1 MEWGNIRK
9 FVSRGMRF
17 FIMEYRS
24 DIVDE
29 CGVFVAW
36 CYELSEDERD
46 LILNNHPEYSIR
58 CLECE
63 PDGYC
68 VSMWDL

>member
-1 MEWGNIRK
+1 
-9 FVSRGMRF
+9 
-17 FIMEYRS
+17 MEYRS
-24 DIVDE
+24 AIVDE

-36 CYELSEDERD
+36 CCELSEDERE
-46 LILNNHPEYSIR
+46 LILSEHPEYSIR